1 MARDPPTHAQLQELG
16 ISLATDE
23 HNPAGQ
29 ERPLSR
35 MSYPE
40 SVDMTQNLDWMSSH
54 ESIQSPVRVMLED
67 VSQRL
72 DHDDMAGDRTAH
84 AWESTSTLPLD
95 DDDDADEKASLDM
108 GLGDVFDTYHL
119 SRDSIHGDT
128 SRSADTSAGWRAYL
142 PVEEPGTLSLDEDA
156 PPADEENG
164 PTEKSS
170 VSPFQ
175 RLFRHL
181 RDSSTVT
188 LERARRRREQRRE
201 RAPRKDSYP
210 MRNAGEQSSEDSES
224 RKPPPLPIYARLR
237 GKSLMLFG
245 PRHPWRVFLAKVLS
259 SWWVEPLI
267 LVFIFIN
274 LVVLVVSSSRDVKL
288 APRTENLSLIHI

>member
-95 DDDDADEKASLDM
+95 DDDFFVVVVF
-108 GLGDVFDTYHL
+108 VFD
-119 SRDSIHGDT
+119 I
-128 SRSADTSAGWRAYL
+128 
-142 PVEEPGTLSLDEDA
+142 
-156 PPADEENG
+156 
-164 PTEKSS
+164 
-170 VSPFQ
+170 
-175 RLFRHL
+175 LF
-181 RDSSTVT
+181 
-188 LERARRRREQRRE
+188 
-201 RAPRKDSYP
+201 
-210 MRNAGEQSSEDSES
+210 
-224 RKPPPLPIYARLR
+224 
-237 GKSLMLFG
+237 
-245 PRHPWRVFLAKVLS
+245 
-259 SWWVEPLI
+259 
-267 LVFIFIN
+267 
-274 LVVLVVSSSRDVKL
+274 
-288 APRTENLSLIHI
+288 